1 MPVREL
7 VKVVVN
13 TEDVYVV
20 VHLRSEFESSRGLL
34 HRKVLIEI
42 YGYLDIIYG
51 IYSLYVKI

>member
-34 HRKVLIEI
+34 HRNLRLFGYNLWNLLIVCENLI
-42 YGYLDIIYG
+42 
-51 IYSLYVKI
+51 

>member
-42 YGYLDIIYG
+42 YGYLGIIYG